1 MSDNKPEK
9 PKILG
14 PKPTIANKPKF
25 IPPVNLKLQP
35 QQQQQQQHQLH
46 HYQQQSSTQPHPAQK
61 RPPMKCEDVSYHQ
74 QQAQFHHQLQHD
86 KVHSVI
92 QRPCSFNQD
101 CIKKAPNSPS
111 TVCCS
116 ILSNTAQ
123 DCCGVIKDLNGKQ
136 LCKNESLD
144 SNSSDSGG
152 FKDFIQLDLTKDV
165 PKHHQRQ
172 ISQPDFNKLLIAPQ
186 GTHQRKTSDYSYN
199 YEKQSIATN
208 VQHQQQQQSQHHA
221 PHYNQHQPLRQS
233 KPYVANAQA
242 LTPYLNQT
250 QDKLLKIDSTD
261 GEMLPPPPPRQI
273 NKLNLAQASQLFS
286 EKTDVKPKQPAPL
299 ISQGQFQQSTK
310 KLEEMLSQ
318 RIGGPIKKGPTCL
331 IEGESSDTEQKLLVQ
346 KQFQQKLQADL
357 QQTVKHI
364 QEKQSIEYR
373 LPQNRKW
380 NEVGSWNPYWFG
392 INIIYYY
399 KFYLLFFTGEHCSTC
414 EKEVSL
420 KSKLGSIPL
429 LVLYY
434 ESKAHIFLYFTW
446 YYAQRT
452 NGYQLLSTKMRY
464 AEVEF
469 RKCNSYCVILLKIP
483 IHLCNANIA
492 GLRFTQVRVYFRTLR
507 SIGMCLYTTT
517 AKQGSGY
524 IGSVYC

>member
-208 VQHQQQQQSQHHA
+208 VQHQQQQQSQHHT

-380 NEVGSWNPYWFG
+380 NEVGS
-392 INIIYYY
+392 
-399 KFYLLFFTGEHCSTC
+399 
-414 EKEVSL
+414 
-420 KSKLGSIPL
+420 
-429 LVLYY
+429 
-434 ESKAHIFLYFTW
+434 
-446 YYAQRT
+446 
-452 NGYQLLSTKMRY
+452 
-464 AEVEF
+464 
-469 RKCNSYCVILLKIP
+469 
-483 IHLCNANIA
+483 
-492 GLRFTQVRVYFRTLR
+492 
-507 SIGMCLYTTT
+507 
-517 AKQGSGY
+517 
-524 IGSVYC
+524 